1 MPHARTSLVL
11 AAASVVGCSVLFA
24 SLAHAAGEPH
34 MPRQVAFA
42 NGAGRLLHAPVIPQL
57 IGGLRVNH
65 GLSSVR
71 MNPNARSLSAFPLIT
86 PVVGFRPLVG
96 MTLTDFQGPNDFTFT
111 SIQSFTRLGNTL
123 PRNGTEHTI
132 LATLDSGGQSHIVSA
147 ANAEIIDLVGANRNG
162 AYTVVVQ
169 GASGQEELDISDALG
184 VWVTGVANL
193 NAGPTLSA
201 NPLSYVGQYRT
212 AILTAQPGS
221 VLPSIVGVPMFA
233 QYRVNISNTQ
243 TRRFETPEGTL
254 RSPNITFNQIN
265 SSVSTTTYPQNLS
278 ISLLDVNNSATSQ
291 PAFFPDLG
299 GSIQN
304 LNNNPQLPTFW
315 SFPFANATVA
325 HTSGTQ
331 TDQFL
336 FDTGAQVTV
345 LSEEMADQVGFD
357 VGVDQPD
364 FFVDVLGVGGITQVP
379 GFFLQRLEL
388 SVTGGS
394 FVAHDVP
401 VLVLN
406 ITDPR
411 DAVGFV
417 PGILGM
423 NLFSDRDL
431 SINLSPS
438 NPSVRMSLPITPQW
452 TRTTSGAW
460 STDSHWSLGSPD
472 GIDGKANFLGAI
484 SAPITVNVDNNVT
497 VGRMIFDNTN
507 AYTLNGPGE
516 ITFTS
521 LGRPSLIRSVT
532 GNHVIQAK
540 LNFDARQQIEV
551 SAGASLSLT
560 GDTTS
565 PLTALTKLGP
575 GLLNIKAVRVESLT
589 VNSGTVR
596 VLAGAGNAST
606 SRVESLTIQT
616 GSSFDLTDARLIID
630 YEASSPL
637 NDVRTLIASARLTS
651 SHLNSD
657 RGIGYA
663 EASALELTSFGG
675 ITVDTSSVLVRMTL
689 LGDTNLDGAVNFT
702 DLIALARAYNASGS
716 WINGDSN
723 ADGTVGFADLLALS
737 RNYNLSLA
745 QDGSTLPIGTSSF
758 AADWALAVSMVPE
771 PASLALLACTG
782 LLVSR
787 RRR

>member
-11 AAASVVGCSVLFA
+11 AAASVAGCFVSIA
-24 SLAHAAGEPH
+24 SAAGGTTAPEQSL
-34 MPRQVAFA
+34 RETGSLDSDRV
-42 NGAGRLLHAPVIPQL
+42 LHAPVMPQL
-57 IGGLRVNH
+57 VGGLRVDP

-71 MNPNARSLSAFPLIT
+71 MNPNARTLSAFPLVT

-96 MTLTDFQGPNDFTFT
+96 MTLTDFQGPNDFAFT
-111 SIQSFTRLGNTL
+111 SIQSFTRVGNTL
-123 PRNGTEHTI
+123 PRNGTEQTI
-132 LATLDSGGQSHIVSA
+132 LATLDSGGQSHIISA
-147 ANAEIIDLVGANRNG
+147 ANAEIIDLLGANRDG
-162 AYTVVVQ
+162 AYSVVVQ

-184 VWVTGVANL
+184 VWVTGAANL

-201 NPLSYVGQYRT
+201 PALSYVGQYRT
-212 AILTAQPGS
+212 SILTAQPGS
-221 VLPSIVGVPMFA
+221 LLPNIVGVPMFA

-243 TRRFETPEGTL
+243 TRRFQAPEGTV
-254 RSPNITFNQIN
+254 RSPHITFNQIN

-315 SFPFANATVA
+315 AFPFANATVT
-325 HTSGTQ
+325 HTTGTQ

-357 VGVDQPD
+357 VGVDAPD

-379 GFFLQRLEL
+379 GFFMQRLEL

-452 TRTTSGAW
+452 TRTTNGVW
-460 STDSHWSLGSPD
+460 SADSHWSLGSPD
-472 GIDGKANFLGAI
+472 GVDGKANFLGAI
-484 SAPITVNVDNNVT
+484 NAPTSVTVDSNFT
-497 VGRMIFDNTN
+497 VGRMIFDNNN
-507 AYTLNGPGE
+507 AYTLTGPGE

-532 GNHVIQAK
+532 GNHVIQSK

-551 SAGASLSLT
+551 STGASLSLT

-575 GLLNIKAVRVESLT
+575 GLVNMKAVRTESLT
-589 VNSGTVR
+589 VSAGTVR
-596 VLAGAGNAST
+596 VLAGAGSAST
-606 SRVESLTIQT
+606 SRVASLSIQS
-616 GSSFDLTDARLIID
+616 GASLDLTDSRLIID
-630 YEASSPL
+630 YAGASPL
-637 NDVRTLIASARLTS
+637 NAVKTLVAGGLLTS
-651 SHLNSD
+651 NLLNSN

-663 EASALELTSFGG
+663 EASSLGLTSFGG
-675 ITVDTSSVLVRMTL
+675 IAVDTSSVLVRMTL
-689 LGDTNLDGAVNFT
+689 LGDTDLNGSVNFT
-702 DLIALARAYNASGS
+702 DLLALARAYNGSGS

-723 ADGTVGFADLLALS
+723 ADGTIGFTDLLALS

-745 QDGSTLPIGTSSF
+745 EDGSTLPIGTSSF
-758 AADWALAVSMVPE
+758 AVDWALAISMVPE
-771 PASLALLACTG
+771 PASLGVVACAG
-782 LLVSR
+782 LLISR